1 MSDNTWIFYMPL
13 IIFFIV
19 LVAVSVT
26 ATYRQRAIQR
36 RYLNNQMPVVT
47 IQSPSQQQ
55 QAFSGQ
61 PVYATEMQYA
71 PQTGPGYKYPND
83 PMYVQPM
90 QVQPVQVHALPVQSD
105 PTYGA
110 STYNYNSSP
119 IIR

>member
-55 QAFSGQ
+55 QPVSGQ

-71 PQTGPGYKYPND
+71 PQIGPGYKYTSD
-83 PMYVQPM
+83 PMYVQPV
-90 QVQPVQVHALPVQSD
+90 QVQALPVQSD